1 VTISVYH
8 HSFVYSWSLY
18 KFLIDYYY
26 MSSSLSSYVLLLW
39 GSSCL
44 LLLLPID
51 GNDDDDALIATAA
64 ASITL
69 FINSDYN
76 STLDGNPIPS
86 S

>member
-1 VTISVYH
+1 
-8 HSFVYSWSLY
+8 
-18 KFLIDYYY
+18 

-39 GSSCL
+39 GSFCLL

-51 GNDDDDALIATAA
+51 GNDDDDTLIATATA
-64 ASITL
+64 TITL
-69 FINSDYN
+69 FVNSDYN